1 MDTGQLFHQWLEW
14 LLISAFH
21 LPFFL
26 FSFILWQTWRLLFLS
41 HYYISIYFTKP
52 KLKLKPTENA
62 ALGAQCC
69 QRVAYLYAL
78 FVLVPAN

>member
-14 LLISAFH
+14 LLITAFH
-21 LPFFL
+21 LPCSL
-26 FSFILWQTWRLLFLS
+26 SALSYGQTWRLLFLS

-52 KLKLKPTENA
+52 KLKLKQTENA